1 MIKRQQERTRHCSH
15 SCVWSVACS

>member
-1 MIKRQQERTRHCSH
+1 MIKRQRERTRHCSQ